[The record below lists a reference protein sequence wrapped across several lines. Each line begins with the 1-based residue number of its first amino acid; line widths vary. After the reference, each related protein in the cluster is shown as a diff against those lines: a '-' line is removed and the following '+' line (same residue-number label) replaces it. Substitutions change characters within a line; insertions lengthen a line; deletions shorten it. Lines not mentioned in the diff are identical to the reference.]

1 MGCGK
6 EKGLDHWGTRFDDM
20 GCFDGVFFFSMS
32 LLWIYG
38 MVVEHFLG
46 YF

>member
-20 GCFDGVFFFSMS
+20 GCFDVFFFSMS